1 MSKISAVEKGLI
13 NKQRYADYVKDL
25 ESEGKKFP
33 LNQFGDVN
41 LTEVAEA
48 FGINRQVFF
57 RNKTMKQQLDDD
69 VKRIGTELTEGEKP
83 DDALAKK
90 AKASSEQVNKLM
102 RDLAVAEEKVSALQ
116 QQIMQLELENKR
128 LKNNN
133 EEAAASLDHML
144 ATGRRF
150 TL

>member
-48 FGINRQVFF
+48 CGFNRQVFF

-133 EEAAASLDHML
+133 EEAAASLDHM
-144 ATGRRF
+144 
-150 TL
+150 